1 MTTTGEPA
9 IRIGQ
14 GFDVHPFSADTD
26 RPLVLGG
33 VSFAGLPGLAGHSD
47 GDVIAHAVTDALLG
61 AAGPDDGVVVVVRP
75 DRAGEPAADA
85 NLVVGG
91 GATRSS
97 SVRAGLAAV
106 PGHAEVIVIHD
117 GARPLAG
124 ADLFA
129 RVVGAVRDG
138 ADSAVPAVEV
148 TDTLRHRSG
157 GPVDRNGLVAVQTPQ
172 AFRAAALRRAHAAE
186 PEATDD
192 ASLVEAA
199 GGKVVVVEGSPA
211 NLKIT
216 RPIDLV
222 IAEALLRFG
231 ETP

>member
-1 MTTTGEPA
+1 MQSVWVIVVAAGSGS
-9 IRIGQ
+9 RFG
-14 GFDVHPFSADTD
+14 
-26 RPLVLGG
+26 RPKQYEE
-33 VSFAGLPGLAGHSD
+33 LAGRPVLDWS
-47 GDVIAHAVTDALLG
+47 VG
-61 AAGPDDGVVVVVRP
+61 AARAAAGGPGDGVVVVVP
-75 DRAGEPAADA
+75 PERATEPAFGVDT
-85 NLVVGG
+85 VVGG

-106 PGHAEVIVIHD
+106 PGAAEVIVVHD

-124 ADLFA
+124 AELFA
-129 RVVGAVRDG
+129 RVVAAVRDG
-138 ADSAVPAVEV
+138 ADAAVPAVEV
-148 TDTLRHRSG
+148 TDALRHRSG
-157 GPVDRNGLVAVQTPQ
+157 GAVDRNGLVAVQTPQ
-172 AFRAAALRRAHAAE
+172 AFRASALRRAHAAE

-216 RPIDLV
+216 RPVDLAV
-222 IAEALLRFG
+222 AEALLRFG

>member
-1 MTTTGEPA
+1 MRSVWVIVVAAGSGTRFG
-9 IRIGQ
+9 
-14 GFDVHPFSADTD
+14 
-26 RPLVLGG
+26 RPKQYEELGG
-33 VSFAGLPGLAGHSD
+33 RRVLDWSLA
-47 GDVIAHAVTDALLG
+47 AARAT

-75 DRAGEPAADA
+75 DQHGDAALDA
-85 NLVVGG
+85 NVVAG

-106 PGHAEVIVIHD
+106 PGDADVIVVHD

-124 ADLFA
+124 AELFA
-129 RVVGAVRDG
+129 RVVDAVRGG
-138 ADSAVPAVEV
+138 ADAAVPGVDV

-157 GPVDRNGLVAVQTPQ
+157 GPVDRGGLVAVQTPQ
-172 AFRAAALRRAHAAE
+172 AFRAAALREAHTGE
-186 PEATDD
+186 PDATDD
-192 ASLVEAA
+192 ASLVEAM

-211 NLKIT
+211 NMKIT
-216 RPIDLV
+216 RPIDLA

>member
-1 MTTTGEPA
+1 MQSMWVIVVAAGSGS
-9 IRIGQ
+9 RFG
-14 GFDVHPFSADTD
+14 
-26 RPLVLGG
+26 RPKQYEE
-33 VSFAGLPGLAGHSD
+33 LAGRPVLDWS
-47 GDVIAHAVTDALLG
+47 VAAAHAVAG
-61 AAGPDDGVVVVVRP
+61 GPDDGVVVVVP
-75 DRAGEPAADA
+75 PERAAETAYGADTI
-85 NLVVGG
+85 VGG

-106 PGHAEVIVIHD
+106 PGDADVIVVHD

-124 ADLFA
+124 AELFA

-138 ADSAVPAVEV
+138 ADAAVPAVDV

-157 GPVDRNGLVAVQTPQ
+157 RAVDRNGLVAVQTPQ
-172 AFRAAALRRAHAAE
+172 AFRAAALRRAHDSE

-216 RPIDLV
+216 RPVDLA

-231 ETP
+231 ETS

>member
-1 MTTTGEPA
+1 MGSVWVIVVA
-9 IRIGQ
+9 AGSGSRFG
-14 GFDVHPFSADTD
+14 
-26 RPLVLGG
+26 RPKQYEELGG
-33 VSFAGLPGLAGHSD
+33 RRVLDWSVATARATAS
-47 GDVIAHAVTDALLG
+47 
-61 AAGPDDGVVVVVRP
+61 GPDDGVVVVVRS
-75 DRAGEPAADA
+75 DRTGEAAPGA

-91 GATRSS
+91 GTTRSS

-106 PGHAEVIVIHD
+106 PGHADVILVHD

-129 RVVGAVRDG
+129 RVVEAVRAG
-138 ADSAVPAVEV
+138 ADAAVPAVEI

-157 GPVDRNGLVAVQTPQ
+157 GPVDRGGLVAVQTPQ
-172 AFRAAALRRAHAAE
+172 AFRAAALRAAHAAE
-186 PEATDD
+186 PEGTDD
-192 ASLVEAA
+192 ASLVEAT

-216 RPIDLV
+216 RPIDLA

>member
-1 MTTTGEPA
+1 MQSVWVIVVAAGSGS
-9 IRIGQ
+9 RFG
-14 GFDVHPFSADTD
+14 
-26 RPLVLGG
+26 RPKQYEE
-33 VSFAGLPGLAGHSD
+33 LAGRPVLDWS
-47 GDVIAHAVTDALLG
+47 VG
-61 AAGPDDGVVVVVRP
+61 AARAAAGGPGDGVVVVVP
-75 DRAGEPAADA
+75 PERAAEPASGADT
-85 NLVVGG
+85 VVGG

-106 PGHAEVIVIHD
+106 PGDAEVIVVHD

-124 ADLFA
+124 AELFA
-129 RVVGAVRDG
+129 RVVAAVRDG
-138 ADSAVPAVEV
+138 ADAAVPAVEV
-148 TDTLRHRSG
+148 TDALRHRSG
-157 GPVDRNGLVAVQTPQ
+157 GAVDRNGLVAVQTPQ
-172 AFRAAALRRAHAAE
+172 AFRASALRRAHAAE

-216 RPIDLV
+216 RPVDIAV
-222 IAEALLRFG
+222 AEALLRFG